1 MNKPSRKTEWLV
13 WGGLALL
20 IGVIGVAFA
29 RSKLGTVSKPLPV
42 IGLIPDFHLTDQN
55 GKMVSQADL
64 RGHIWVAD
72 LIYTQCSGP
81 CTTMTH
87 CMADLQ
93 SALPTDGS
101 VRLVTLTAD
110 PEDDT
115 PPVLKKYAERFGAD
129 LNRWSFLTGSNRQIR
144 DLAVN
149 DFKFVLIKRKPQDRK
164 VPDDLFLHSTWF
176 ALVDQQG
183 RVRGWTDQQGQL
195 HAYFESTDPEALAQ
209 LRSSID
215 QLKRESPSK

>member
-13 WGGLALL
+13 WGGLVLL
-20 IGVIGVAFA
+20 IGVISVAFA
-29 RSKLGTVSKPLPV
+29 RSKMGADSRPLPV
-42 IGLIPDFHLTDQN
+42 IGQISDFHLTDQN
-55 GKMVSQADL
+55 GKTVSLADL

-81 CTTMTH
+81 CASMTH
-87 CMADLQ
+87 CLAGLQ
-93 SALPTDGS
+93 SALPADGS

-110 PEDDT
+110 PADDT

-129 LNRWSFLTGSNRQIR
+129 LNRWSFLTGSNPEIR

-149 DFKFVLIKRKPQDRK
+149 DFKFVLVPRPPQDRK

-183 RVRGWTDQQGQL
+183 RVRGWTDERGQL
-195 HAYFESTDPEALAQ
+195 HVCFESTEPEALAQ
-209 LRSSID
+209 LRSAIR
-215 QLKRESPSK
+215 QLQRESPSK